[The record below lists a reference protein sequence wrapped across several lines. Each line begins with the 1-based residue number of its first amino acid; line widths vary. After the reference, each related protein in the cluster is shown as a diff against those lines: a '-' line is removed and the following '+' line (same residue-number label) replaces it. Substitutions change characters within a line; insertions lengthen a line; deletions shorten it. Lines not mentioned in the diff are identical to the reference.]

1 MTFRLNTLWLFPV
14 VLTLVSVVSSTTKA
28 IAQTTFEFDTF
39 YDTEVTLE
47 TLTPLISK
55 ATVLG
60 FNPNAPYGLTNFT
73 SINNYSQFNPA
84 TGIFTFVSDPAQFG
98 LTGERGM
105 DSFFGSGE
113 DRLSGSS
120 NATAAIDPTTNSL
133 NGSGTITITGGSG
146 RFIGATGTF
155 NFTETESL
163 DQDPTAGPLRG
174 KAFLKGSFQIPQR
187 VPEANTNIALIGFGI
202 IGSALALHQRRLRSP
217 NKAINAALAEIN
229 RL

>member
-1 MTFRLNTLWLFPV
+1 MIYRLNTTWLFSV
-14 VLTLVSVVSSTTKA
+14 VLTLLSVVSSTAKA

-47 TLTPLISK
+47 PLTPLISK
-55 ATVLG
+55 ATVIG

-84 TGIFTFVSDPAQFG
+84 TGVFTFVSNPAQFG
-98 LTGERGM
+98 LTGEIGS

-113 DRLSGSS
+113 DRLFGSS
-120 NATAAIDPTTNSL
+120 NATAAIDLTTNSL

-155 NFTETESL
+155 SFTETESL
-163 DQDPTAGPLRG
+163 DQDPTAGPLKG
-174 KAFLKGSFQIPQR
+174 KAFLRGSFQIPQR
-187 VPEANTNIALIGFGI
+187 VPEASANIALIGVGA
-202 IGSALALHQRRLRSP
+202 IGAAYEFHRRFYKR
-217 NKAINAALAEIN
+217 
-229 RL
+229 RFF